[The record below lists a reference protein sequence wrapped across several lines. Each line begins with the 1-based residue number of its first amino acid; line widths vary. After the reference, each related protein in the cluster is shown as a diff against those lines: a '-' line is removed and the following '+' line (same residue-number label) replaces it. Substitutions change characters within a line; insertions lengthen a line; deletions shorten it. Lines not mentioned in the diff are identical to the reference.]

1 MNGKMLLKV
10 TLNEAIDPEL
20 FEYLSRFDNA
30 RLRVGAFRALA
41 SVAARSKHVTGPG
54 HQFAEASI
62 PTKTDAAIELENN
75 SVPAFSFD
83 TKPPTTD
90 SAPQYLDDEIGD
102 QFARF

>member
-20 FEYLSRFDNA
+20 FEYLAQFDNA

-41 SVAARSKHVTGPG
+41 SIAARSKHVIDSG
-54 HQFAEASI
+54 HQFVEAPI
-62 PTKTDAAIELENN
+62 PTKTDAAIEIENN
-75 SVPAFSFD
+75 SVPVSSFH